1 MSIEVLNKMAATPE
15 ETPVINVSMSNPT
28 YQGPA
33 GKDGAPGPMG
43 PQGPKGDKGEQGPA
57 GPKGDKGADG
67 AQGIQ
72 GPKGDKGNTGSQ
84 GPKGDKGDKGPK
96 GDAGAPGKDGVDGK
110 DGKDG
115 AQGPQGEPGPAG
127 KDGADGKD
135 YVLTNE
141 DKAEII
147 NTIKNDINFSGAAE
161 DITYDNT
168 NSGIENINTVQKAID
183 HLIDTSLDTAGIE
196 NILADKGYQ
205 TEAQVIALISEYGG
219 GGGENLPAAEGVE
232 F

>member
-1 MSIEVLNKMAATPE
+1 MSILRIKNENNEWIDIPAIVGP
-15 ETPVINVSMSNPT
+15 
-28 YQGPA
+28 QGPA
-33 GKDGAPGPMG
+33 GEPGSQGLQGEQGPQGEIG
-43 PQGPKGDKGEQGPA
+43 PQGPKGDP
-57 GPKGDKGADG
+57 GD
-67 AQGIQ
+67 
-72 GPKGDKGNTGSQ
+72 
-84 GPKGDKGDKGPK
+84 
-96 GDAGAPGKDGVDGK
+96 
-110 DGKDG
+110 
-115 AQGPQGEPGPAG
+115 
-127 KDGADGKD
+127 D
-135 YVLTNE
+135 YILTNE
-141 DKAEII
+141 DKSEII